1 MRERERLLCV
11 CALHPFPFV
20 RLSFRTSSVC
30 GSSPLT
36 SLARSPR
43 FRTSRSYLA
52 CNSFIWFIIICRSSV
67 SVSTTSILSRRIVS
81 RAQRSSERVC
91 ESRFWT
97 LDTSSR
103 QHQRFMEKGFCG
115 VRSII
120 FSTVHARKPLGCS
133 RSFHSL
139 GDLENKRFVPRCAH
153 QEGREAMSAMPAC
166 LLFSPLLHVSCYVS
180 RRTSDLTSADVP
192 EIVTATSITFPPSLQ
207 VPKTR
212 PQFFSSS
219 CLHAALPSFL
229 PFLFSACVMLDVR
242 N

>member
-1 MRERERLLCV
+1 MRERLLCV

-97 LDTSSR
+97 LDIGHLQLQPPASKIYGKWVLRSAEYNFFTGTRKETAGLLTLISQFGGSGKQAVR
-103 QHQRFMEKGFCG
+103 ATLRAPRGKGGHVCD
-115 VRSII
+115 
-120 FSTVHARKPLGCS
+120 AC
-133 RSFHSL
+133 
-139 GDLENKRFVPRCAH
+139 
-153 QEGREAMSAMPAC
+153 MP
-166 LLFSPLLHVSCYVS
+166 PLLS
-180 RRTSDLTSADVP
+180 
-192 EIVTATSITFPPSLQ
+192 PPSCFLLRFSENE
-207 VPKTR
+207 R
-212 PQFFSSS
+212 PYLRRRSRNRDCHIDHFPAVFSSS
-219 CLHAALPSFL
+219 
-229 PFLFSACVMLDVR
+229 
-242 N
+242 